1 MSVAVVYRK
10 SKDNRVPGLKVN
22 SERELFSPRS
32 AEGIWAEL
40 LDSTGEVLAAG
51 VARLAE
57 GDQWIFDPAAVDMLE
72 GLVISARM
80 LRIENYPVLEI
91 QEVRSCVH
99 GYRHI
104 HFRCFDVNRTMN
116 GG

>member
-1 MSVAVVYRK
+1 
-10 SKDNRVPGLKVN
+10 
-22 SERELFSPRS
+22 
-32 AEGIWAEL
+32 
-40 LDSTGEVLAAG
+40 
-51 VARLAE
+51 
-57 GDQWIFDPAAVDMLE
+57 MLE